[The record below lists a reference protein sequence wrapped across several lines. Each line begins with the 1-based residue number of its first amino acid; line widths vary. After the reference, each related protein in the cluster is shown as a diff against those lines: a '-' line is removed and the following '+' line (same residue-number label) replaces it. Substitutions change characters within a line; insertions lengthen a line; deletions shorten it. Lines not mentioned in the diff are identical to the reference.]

1 MISYSIVTH
10 SNGVFR
16 VSGTRDRRPFQGLQQ
31 QEPRDQ
37 RVVDGRQQADGAPRP
52 LSVAAAAQAQEPRGE
67 TEPGQA
73 RAQVV

>member
-1 MISYSIVTH
+1 MTH

-37 RVVDGRQQADGAPRP
+37 RVVDGRQQADGTPRP
-52 LSVAAAAQAQEPRGE
+52 LSVAAAAQA
-67 TEPGQA
+67 
-73 RAQVV
+73 